1 MYCVS
6 CQVQLTPMRKSK
18 RQGSCESNDTEMST
32 ILPQK
37 CIFCNADKYL
47 KGSRTREKL
56 SSCMQIRADNTI
68 RKMATDRNDTAVMA
82 IASDELI
89 AKEARYHAT
98 CYRSYTKPVWTQ
110 LQSNSEIDSKYTKVW
125 KFLSDLFDN
134 PEVVPFKRLQALT
147 TISGKKN
154 LRRTIENNTDCYKF
168 VNIEKELLIY
178 PTSLE
183 IDDIV
188 TKYYQTFLQL
198 QNLQNM
204 ELKEKVVSE
213 SARIIREEIKNVT
226 YRMPWPPTSKDLEVS
241 NFTNSTYL
249 DSFLVCLLGSEEGKV
264 SDRVTRLKSSFGQDL
279 TYAGKYYVSRIY

>member
-1 MYCVS
+1 MCKYCVS
-6 CQVQLTPMRKSK
+6 WQVQQATLTPMRKSN
-18 RQGSCESNDTEMST
+18 RQGSCESNDTEVST
-32 ILPQK
+32 IFPRK

-56 SSCMQIRADNTI
+56 SSCMQIRADNSI
-68 RKMATDRNDTAVMA
+68 RKVATDRNDTAVMA
-82 IASDELI
+82 IASDELV

-98 CYRSYTKPVWTQ
+98 CYRSYTKPSYTTQ
-110 LQSNSEIDSKYTKVW
+110 LQSNSEIDAKYIKVW

-134 PEVVPFKRLQALT
+134 PEVVPFKRLQELIST
-147 TISGKKN
+147 TSGKKN

-168 VNIEKELLIY
+168 VNIGKELLIY

-183 IDDIV
+183 IDCIV

-213 SARIIREEIKNVT
+213 SAKIIREEIKSVT
-226 YRMPWPPTSKDLEVS
+226 LTPK
-241 NFTNSTYL
+241 NF
-249 DSFLVCLLGSEEGKV
+249 GG
-264 SDRVTRLKSSFGQDL
+264 
-279 TYAGKYYVSRIY
+279 